1 MSKARLGKE
10 LYVEVPI
17 GIGMLAQVTSA
28 VAASGVNI
36 RAICAVEYEEKGHF
50 WMVTDNNLKAGK
62 SIASFALR
70 TEERGVVLVELPD
83 QVGVTAN
90 MGKLMD
96 EAEINMSYIYGGVSS
111 KDKVA
116 LTVFNSS
123 NNQKA
128 VEILNR

>member
-1 MSKARLGKE
+1 MTKARLGKE

-17 GIGMLAQVTSA
+17 GIGMLAQVTSV

-70 TEERGVVLVELPD
+70 TEEREAVLVELPD

-90 MGKLMD
+90 LGKLMD
-96 EAEINMSYIYGGVSS
+96 EAEINLSYIYGGVSS
-111 KDKVA
+111 QGKVA

-123 NNQKA
+123 NNKKA